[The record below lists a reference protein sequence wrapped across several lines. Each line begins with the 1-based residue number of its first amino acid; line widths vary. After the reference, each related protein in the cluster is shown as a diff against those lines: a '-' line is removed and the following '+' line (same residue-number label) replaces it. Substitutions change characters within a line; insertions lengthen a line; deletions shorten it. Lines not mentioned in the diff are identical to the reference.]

1 MRRRY
6 RPAGWTNDGGCA
18 AVTHDHQSRYFREEF
33 TPDERAI
40 LSRFFT
46 NVDGPVFALIN
57 MPEVVKGALF
67 ARYSRSPKSV
77 RRLFLD
83 EFINEPE
90 AGINAM
96 ALQTGG
102 DPLVS
107 LQRAEDLYQRVFFEY
122 GDDSVAQLGGV
133 HLACEQASNILTKV
147 LEWGRLAA
155 YLEQS
160 TRYIFYDRK
169 LGTRYRYH
177 LPAEVVG
184 TDLEGPATEFMEW
197 LFDTYAGLIDGMKGH
212 FESRFPRQESDS
224 SMVYNATIR
233 AKACDTIRGLLP
245 AATTSNVGIYGTGQA
260 YEMALIRMN
269 AHPLQEVREYA
280 QMMLTELRK
289 VIPSFLRRVDL
300 PDRGGAWSAYLTD
313 TAGRVQD
320 LAERLEAEPE
330 PRPEVTLVD
339 FDPDG
344 EVKLAA
350 AALYAQTELPDDQLH
365 TIARQMS
372 PADRAAVIA
381 AYIGDRR
388 NRRHKPGRGFEHTT
402 YRFDV
407 LSDYGN
413 FRDLQRHRML
423 TIEWQRLTTRHG
435 YITPDEIHET
445 DTAGVWDE
453 AMERAAQLY
462 ERVRT
467 ACGPDVAQYVVPF
480 AFKIRYMMEMNA
492 REAFH
497 LIELRTQPAG
507 HPGYR
512 AVCQE
517 MHRLIRDVAG
527 HRAVAEAM
535 SFVDYSNPDLER
547 LEAERRAE
555 QKRMAAG
562 RAPAR

>member
-1 MRRRY
+1 MTRH
-6 RPAGWTNDGGCA
+6 G
-18 AVTHDHQSRYFREEF
+18 YFQEAF
-33 TPDERAI
+33 TDAERAV

-46 NVDGPVFALIN
+46 NIDGPVFALIN

-83 EFINEPE
+83 EFISEPE
-90 AGINAM
+90 TGIEAIAN
-96 ALQTGG
+96 QIDN
-102 DPLVS
+102 DPLVA

-133 HLACEQASNILTKV
+133 HLACEQASNLLTKV

-160 TRYIFYDRK
+160 TRYIWYDRK
-169 LGTRYRYH
+169 LGDRYRYH
-177 LPAEVVG
+177 VPAEVIG
-184 TDLEGPATEFMEW
+184 TGLQVPTVDYLEW
-197 LFDTYAGLIDGMKGH
+197 LFATYSGLIEGMRGH
-212 FESRFPRQESDS
+212 FEARFPRGEGDS
-224 SMVYNATIR
+224 AGVYNATIR

-245 AATTSNVGIYGTGQA
+245 AATTSNVGIYASGQA

-269 AHPLQEVREYA
+269 AHPLQEVRDYA
-280 QMMLTELRK
+280 GLMLTELRK

-300 PDRGGAWSAYLTD
+300 PDRGGAWSEYVGS
-313 TAGRVQD
+313 TAESVRR
-320 LAERLEAEPE
+320 LAETVEDPPE

-339 FDPDG
+339 FDPDAD
-344 EVKLAA
+344 VKLAA
-350 AALYAQTELPDDQLH
+350 AALYAQTELPDDQLLRMAEAM
-365 TIARQMS
+365 TTEQRT
-372 PADRAAVIA
+372 AVIA
-381 AYIGDRR
+381 AYVGTRQ
-388 NRRHKPGRGFEHTT
+388 NRRHKPGRAFERVT

-423 TIEWQRLTTRHG
+423 TIEWQRLTARHG
-435 YITPDEIHET
+435 FITPDEIVET
-445 DTAGVWDE
+445 GQGALWEE
-453 AMERAAQLY
+453 AMERGARLY
-462 ERVRT
+462 ETIRSEL
-467 ACGPDVAQYVVPF
+467 GPDVAQYVVPF
-480 AFKIRYMMEMNA
+480 AYKIRYMMQMNV

-512 AVCQE
+512 RVCQE

-527 HRAVAEAM
+527 HHSVADAM
-535 SFVDYSNPDLER
+535 RFVDYSNPDLER

-555 QKRMAAG
+555 QKRVAAG
-562 RAPAR
+562 RPPARS

>member
-1 MRRRY
+1 MQ
-6 RPAGWTNDGGCA
+6 
-18 AVTHDHQSRYFREEF
+18 VSEYFVEEF

-46 NVDGPVFALIN
+46 NVDGPVFALVN
-57 MPEVVKGALF
+57 LPEVVKGALF

-83 EFINEPE
+83 EFMTEPDVGIE
-90 AGINAM
+90 AIAH
-96 ALQTGG
+96 ATG
-102 DPLVS
+102 DDSLVS
-107 LQRAEDLYQRVFFEY
+107 LQKAEGLYQRVFFEY

-160 TRYIFYDRK
+160 TRYIWYDRR
-169 LGTRYRYH
+169 LGDRYRYH
-177 LPAEVVG
+177 VPAEVIG
-184 TDLEGPATEFMEW
+184 TNLEAPTVAHLDW
-197 LFDTYAGLIDGMKGH
+197 LFDAYSGLIDGMREH
-212 FESRFPRQESDS
+212 FESRFPQNESDS
-224 SMVYNATIR
+224 NVVYNATIR

-269 AHPLQEVREYA
+269 AHPLREVRDYA
-280 QMMLTELRK
+280 GLMLTELRK
-289 VIPSFLRRVDL
+289 VVPSFLRRVDL
-300 PDRGGAWSAYLTD
+300 PDRGGAWSTYLAD
-313 TAGRVQD
+313 TAARVHEAAAD
-320 LAERLEAEPE
+320 LAPAKPE
-330 PRPEVTLVD
+330 ERPEVTLVD
-339 FDPDG
+339 FDRDG
-344 EVKLAA
+344 ELKLAA
-350 AALYAQTELPDDQLH
+350 AALYAQSELPDDQLLALA
-365 TIARQMS
+365 ARMS
-372 PADRAAVIA
+372 TSERASVIRT
-381 AYIGDRR
+381 YVGERG
-388 NRRHKPGRGFEHTT
+388 NRRHKPGRAFERTT

-435 YITPDEIHET
+435 YITPDEIAET
-445 DTAGVWDE
+445 GETALWHE
-453 AMERAAQLY
+453 AMERSTGLY
-462 ERVRT
+462 ERLRDT
-467 ACGPDVAQYVVPF
+467 HGPDVAQYVVPF
-480 AFKIRYMMEMNA
+480 AYKIRYMMEMNA

-512 AVCQE
+512 RVCQE
-517 MHRLIRDVAG
+517 MHRLIRDEAG
-527 HRAVAEAM
+527 HTAVAEAM

-555 QKRMAAG
+555 HRRAAAAE
-562 RAPAR
+562 R